1 MVVQKTNKN
10 ERPFT
15 KLEFVVDCENE
26 IDKAEI
32 EILEMYYKHSR
43 RLDYLYAT
51 RYISQLSTKYGKKET
66 LTQATAALMISL
78 MSQAC
83 GISRDEL
90 AEKISQN
97 YIREIQLKTAV
108 TKQTKKSQK
117 ALKNS
122 VINYAISGLESE
134 EKDKWYDLLV

>member
-1 MVVQKTNKN
+1 
-10 ERPFT
+10 
-15 KLEFVVDCENE
+15 
-26 IDKAEI
+26 
-32 EILEMYYKHSR
+32 
-43 RLDYLYAT
+43 
-51 RYISQLSTKYGKKET
+51 
-66 LTQATAALMISL
+66 